1 MPESEAR
8 KRWTQENTVYI
19 SLKLQRSTDRDIL
32 DFLDGKPKQTEIK
45 RILREYIRY
54 ANENANS

>member
-45 RILREYIRY
+45 RILREYIWN